1 MDRRI
6 IISMLAIL
14 PLLLG
19 QPQRKPRRTAKIEVV
34 EIRAGRER
42 KQITFDGKIRNSG
55 TEPLGRLILLFDL
68 LDADRKTISR
78 RRGPI
83 DQEILGPGEES
94 EFHFYVPDH
103 ARAVEVQIAAEQR
116 GMEIDVE
123 KAGPY
128 PID

>member
-1 MDRRI
+1 M
-6 IISMLAIL
+6 
-14 PLLLG
+14 
-19 QPQRKPRRTAKIEVV
+19 
-34 EIRAGRER
+34 
-42 KQITFDGKIRNSG
+42 
-55 TEPLGRLILLFDL
+55 LFDL

-78 RRGPI
+78 RRGPV

-103 ARAVEVQIAAEQR
+103 ARAVEVQVAAEQR